1 MEFDVKYALI
11 RKMARRAYWGNRLIN
26 LSDLI
31 KIVPPHLRK
40 EAKKAIEEL
49 FRQGLVNKKP
59 GNRGEFR
66 YSLKPN
72 LNQEIKKIL
81 ERGYF

>member
-1 MEFDVKYALI
+1 MFDIRYALI
-11 RKMARRAYWGNRLIN
+11 RKMARRDYWGNRLIN

-40 EAKKAIEEL
+40 EAKEAIKEL
-49 FRQGLVNKKP
+49 FKEGWVNRKP

-72 LNQEIKKIL
+72 LKQEIAKIL